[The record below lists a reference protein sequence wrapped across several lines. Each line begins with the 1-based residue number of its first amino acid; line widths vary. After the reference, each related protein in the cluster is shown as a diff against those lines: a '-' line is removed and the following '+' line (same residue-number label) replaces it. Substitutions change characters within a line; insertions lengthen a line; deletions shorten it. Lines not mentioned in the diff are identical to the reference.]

1 MVTGGYLVLD
11 PSYHGLVIGT
21 NARFYTVIQ
30 SKSDGEEHG
39 AIVVESPQFENS
51 TWKYTC
57 GLGEYGVNVVPRY
70 SKVSKASA
78 YIFSIAKSNT
88 VTDWYPIALPKVA
101 TSLLRLVLEA
111 L

>member
-1 MVTGGYLVLD
+1 VYCFSLSVVSAPGKVLVTGGYLVLD

-30 SKSDGEEHG
+30 SKPDGAEHG

-57 GLGEYGVNVVPRY
+57 GLLGDIGVNVVPRY
-70 SKVSKASA
+70 SNV
-78 YIFSIAKSNT
+78 SIAST
-88 VTDWYPIALPKVA
+88 CIFF
-101 TSLLRLVLEA
+101 
-111 L
+111 